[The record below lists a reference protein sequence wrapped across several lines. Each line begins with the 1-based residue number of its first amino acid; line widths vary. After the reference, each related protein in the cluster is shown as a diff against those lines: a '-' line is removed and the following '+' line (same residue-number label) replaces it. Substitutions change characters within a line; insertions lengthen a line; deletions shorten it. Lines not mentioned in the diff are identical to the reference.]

1 MTREPSAAPIIWR
14 WEGVMFEFV
23 NPLAQDDAGTLKTNA
38 LSCGLKVQAR
48 VQTADLSGD
57 APPRSV
63 LLTGDIE
70 SAQEAALV
78 QRLRSALRSPVLLV
92 SQHGRTIF

>member
-1 MTREPSAAPIIWR
+1 MERPPSPRSAHLDAPALTMTREPSAAPIIWR
-14 WEGVMFEFV
+14 WEGVMFEFL

-70 SAQEAALV
+70 SA
-78 QRLRSALRSPVLLV
+78 
-92 SQHGRTIF
+92 H

>member
-1 MTREPSAAPIIWR
+1 M
-14 WEGVMFEFV
+14 
-23 NPLAQDDAGTLKTNA
+23 
-38 LSCGLKVQAR
+38 QAR

-92 SQHGRTIF
+92 SQHDRTIF